1 MGIDMGQLLH
11 RSIALLLLF
20 ATIVQPVAA
29 ATEPL
34 ILAVQ
39 PYLSAAEIQKRFAP
53 LAEYLGQQ
61 LGRSITV
68 RIGSDYDEHID
79 AIGRDRVDIAFMGPV
94 PYVKM
99 LERHGSKPLL
109 ARFEVNNSL
118 HLYGVIFT
126 RKESPLRSL
135 KELQG
140 KRFAFG
146 DPDSTMSHIV
156 PRNMLIEAGVSG
168 SALREFKFLGSHKNV
183 ALAVLAGDF
192 DAGAVKREVF
202 DEFEPMG
209 LRLLATTPATPDHLF
224 VASPTLPATQVQ
236 KLREALLQL
245 KQQPRGKEIMN
256 ELHKGLTA
264 LVPAN
269 EKDYDEL
276 RAIVRKVEASL

>member
-1 MGIDMGQLLH
+1 MNQYLH
-11 RSIALLLLF
+11 RSITLLLLLL
-20 ATIVQPVAA
+20 AAIALPVAA
-29 ATEPL
+29 ATKPL
-34 ILAVQ
+34 ILAVH
-39 PYLSAAEIQKRFAP
+39 PYLPAAEIQKRFAP

-61 LGRSITV
+61 LGRSIIV
-68 RIGSDYDEHID
+68 RIGRDYDEHID
-79 AIGRDRVDIAFMGPV
+79 AIGRDQVDIAFMGPA

-99 LERHGSKPLL
+99 VERHGGKPLL
-109 ARFEVNNSL
+109 ARFEVNNSPL
-118 HLYGVIFT
+118 LYGAIFT

-146 DPDSTMSHIV
+146 DPESTMSHII
-156 PRNMLIEAGVSG
+156 PRHMLIEAGVPG

-202 DEFEPMG
+202 DEFEAMG

-224 VASPTLPATQVQ
+224 VASATLPAAQVQ
-236 KLREALLQL
+236 RLREALLQL
-245 KQQPRGKEIMN
+245 RQQPRGKEIMN

-264 LVPAN
+264 LIPAS
-269 EKDYDEL
+269 EKDYGEL
-276 RAIVRKVEASL
+276 RAIVHKVEAAH